1 MTYSRHPGDA
11 RVNARCV
18 RDLASSSK
26 FAKLRQVVPSSACPR
41 IRRFLSLIMRGW
53 APFWRPNLAYG
64 YTFLARQEPKKSC
77 IGNKDLA
84 PFWRF
89 CCGLL
94 ILIVKDE
101 EFVLVN
107 HGRTVI
113 TFTPG
118 SYVLYIP
125 KNRLWGPKNG
135 PGAVSRRPETP
146 RNSRT
151 LRDRSRGQKCC
162 AVSKLSKNSRTVQ
175 HFVRKFGYS
184 TALLR
189 LPVSKE
195 AAQGLGFAGNCRFAA
210 NCRLRR

>member
-1 MTYSRHPGDA
+1 M
-11 RVNARCV
+11 NARCV
-18 RDLASSSK
+18 RDLASSPKSDQI
-26 FAKLRQVVPSSACPR
+26 AQIPPSSAHPR
-41 IRRFLSLIMRGW
+41 IRRFLSLTMRGW

-118 SYVLYIP
+118 SHVLYIP

-151 LRDRSRGQKCC
+151 LRDRSRRAFFVIVNAPGPMPFFGPFNAC
-162 AVSKLSKNSRTVQ
+162 VLSVILMNLYAFRGLSFST
-175 HFVRKFGYS
+175 RKS
-184 TALLR
+184 
-189 LPVSKE
+189 
-195 AAQGLGFAGNCRFAA
+195 CRHTTPSSSGH
-210 NCRLRR
+210 

>member
-1 MTYSRHPGDA
+1 MCVTYSRHPGDA

-26 FAKLRQVVPSSACPR
+26 SDKFRQVPPNSARPR
-41 IRRFLSLIMRGW
+41 IRRFLSLTMRGW

-77 IGNKDLA
+77 IGNKDLV
-84 PFWRF
+84 PFWRL

-135 PGAVSRRPETP
+135 PGDVPRRPETP

-151 LRDRSRGQKCC
+151 LRDRSR
-162 AVSKLSKNSRTVQ
+162 N
-175 HFVRKFGYS
+175 
-184 TALLR
+184 
-189 LPVSKE
+189 KE
-195 AAQGLGFAGNCRFAA
+195 S
-210 NCRLRR
+210 

>member
-1 MTYSRHPGDA
+1 MGCA
-11 RVNARCV
+11 REGGVGTEVRVVGYARQ
-18 RDLASSSK
+18 DS
-26 FAKLRQVVPSSACPR
+26 PNSACPR
-41 IRRFLSLIMRGW
+41 IRRFLSLTMRGW

-135 PGAVSRRPETP
+135 PGAVSRRHETP

-162 AVSKLSKNSRTVQ
+162 TVPT
-175 HFVRKFGYS
+175 VPSG
-184 TALLR
+184 T
-189 LPVSKE
+189 
-195 AAQGLGFAGNCRFAA
+195 
-210 NCRLRR
+210 RLRRAARSASACGLRAPR

>member
-1 MTYSRHPGDA
+1 MRPSNERHPGSERGLR
-11 RVNARCV
+11 RVCPPLRYVSSGAQIRANSHEIAEFQDRTLP
-18 RDLASSSK
+18 LA
-26 FAKLRQVVPSSACPR
+26 FSAGFSR
-41 IRRFLSLIMRGW
+41 VG
-53 APFWRPNLAYG
+53 RPNLAYG
-64 YTFLARQEPKKSC
+64 YTFLARQEPQKSC

-107 HGRTVI
+107 DGRTVI

-151 LRDRSRGQKCC
+151 LRDRSRGAFFVIVIAPGPMLFFGPFNACVLSVILMHWC
-162 AVSKLSKNSRTVQ
+162 A
-175 HFVRKFGYS
+175 FGDLY
-184 TALLR
+184 
-189 LPVSKE
+189 
-195 AAQGLGFAGNCRFAA
+195 CRFAEPPTP
-210 NCRLRR
+210 

>member
-1 MTYSRHPGDA
+1 
-11 RVNARCV
+11 
-18 RDLASSSK
+18 
-26 FAKLRQVVPSSACPR
+26 
-41 IRRFLSLIMRGW
+41 MRGW

-113 TFTPG
+113 TFPPG

-125 KNRLWGPKNG
+125 KKSPLRPPKRPRRRLPK
-135 PGAVSRRPETP
+135 T
-146 RNSRT
+146 RNSPQLPDTPGPVREQRKLKKIKENQRKST
-151 LRDRSRGQKCC
+151 ENQKKIKRK
-162 AVSKLSKNSRTVQ
+162 SKKI
-175 HFVRKFGYS
+175 
-184 TALLR
+184 
-189 LPVSKE
+189 KE
-195 AAQGLGFAGNCRFAA
+195 N
-210 NCRLRR
+210 

>member
-1 MTYSRHPGDA
+1 
-11 RVNARCV
+11 
-18 RDLASSSK
+18 
-26 FAKLRQVVPSSACPR
+26 
-41 IRRFLSLIMRGW
+41 MRGW

-118 SYVLYIP
+118 SYVLYVP
-125 KNRLWGPKNG
+125 KNRFWGPKNG

-151 LRDRSRGQKCC
+151 LRDRSRDAFFVIVIAPGPMLFFGPFNACVLSVILMNWC
-162 AVSKLSKNSRTVQ
+162 AFGARYDWLIVTLAVLLCLFCQATVGLSQ
-175 HFVRKFGYS
+175 HDMFNRF
-184 TALLR
+184 LLGEP
-189 LPVSKE
+189 LMIM
-195 AAQGLGFAGNCRFAA
+195 N
-210 NCRLRR
+210 N

>member
-18 RDLASSSK
+18 RDLASSSSR
-26 FAKLRQVVPSSACPR
+26 AHPG
-41 IRRFLSLIMRGW
+41 IRRFLSLTMRGW

-107 HGRTVI
+107 DGRTVI

-151 LRDRSRGQKCC
+151 LRDRSRGAFFVIVNAPGPKPFFGPFNACVLSVILMNWC
-162 AVSKLSKNSRTVQ
+162 AFGDLYFFSRGARYDWLIVT
-175 HFVRKFGYS
+175 S
-184 TALLR
+184 
-189 LPVSKE
+189 
-195 AAQGLGFAGNCRFAA
+195 
-210 NCRLRR
+210 

>member
-1 MTYSRHPGDA
+1 MCPGSR
-11 RVNARCV
+11 VV
-18 RDLASSSK
+18 VKS
-26 FAKLRQVVPSSACPR
+26 RQIAPNSACPR
-41 IRRFLSLIMRGW
+41 IRRFLSLTMRGW

-151 LRDRSRGQKCC
+151 LRDRSRGAFFVIVIAPGPMLFFGPFNACVLSVILMKRC
-162 AVSKLSKNSRTVQ
+162 AFGDLYLFSRGARYDWLIAT
-175 HFVRKFGYS
+175 S
-184 TALLR
+184 
-189 LPVSKE
+189 
-195 AAQGLGFAGNCRFAA
+195 C
-210 NCRLRR
+210 